1 MTNRVAEGNHSDKP
15 SAIRRYYIAA
25 YFMWAVFVVA
35 GSWYPFQYR
44 SIPIS
49 LALDRWAESL
59 QNQTISKS
67 DLAINVLLGFPLG
80 LTGLLG
86 CSPRLRFLSRVLR
99 VLGVFISIV
108 TLAVLVELGQN
119 WFGNRVPA
127 MSDSIAQLFGGLL
140 GITISLSLG
149 KLIDARIA
157 GLFDRA
163 QHRSFP
169 AILDLYVIGYCFW
182 MMMPF
187 VPSLSR
193 SEIKEKWSNGMIQL
207 SILSEWNTNV
217 WQAMY
222 TALTSL
228 ICAIPIGA
236 WFSGIE
242 SSRGFRGRCFFAATV
257 ASGFI
262 FTLECIQVFVESR
275 SAQAADAFWGILGAI
290 LGVLLVHHRIGLR
303 SIYQVNHRSMILTSM
318 LSYLVLYYAIALAPF
333 DFCDFSTARFRAGSM
348 WTDLGKNILGG
359 NNLVG
364 APNLIRTFLF
374 SAPLGILGALTLVT
388 FLRPGYGVSLITV
401 VSISITSVGAE
412 FAQIFS
418 LSHNPGILD
427 LLSRFTGCC
436 VGFACAY
443 RLKLDK

>member
-1 MTNRVAEGNHSDKP
+1 
-15 SAIRRYYIAA
+15 
-25 YFMWAVFVVA
+25 
-35 GSWYPFQYR
+35 
-44 SIPIS
+44 
-49 LALDRWAESL
+49 
-59 QNQTISKS
+59 
-67 DLAINVLLGFPLG
+67 
-80 LTGLLG
+80 
-86 CSPRLRFLSRVLR
+86 
-99 VLGVFISIV
+99 V
-108 TLAVLVELGQN
+108 TLAVLVEIGQN
-119 WFGNRVPA
+119 WFGNRVSA
-127 MSDSIAQLFGGLL
+127 MSDTISQISGGLL
-140 GITISLSLG
+140 GISLSLSLG
-149 KLIDARIA
+149 VMIDARIT

-163 QHRSFP
+163 QHRTFP
-169 AILDLYVIGYCFW
+169 VILDLYVIGYCLW

-193 SEIKEKWSNGMIQL
+193 SEIKEKWKNGMIQF
-207 SILSEWNTNV
+207 SILSEWYTNV

-222 TALTSL
+222 TASISL

-242 SSRGFRGRCFFAATV
+242 PSRGSRGKCFFAATV
-257 ASGFI
+257 ASGFV

-303 SIYQVNHRSMILTSM
+303 SVYHANRKSIILTSM

-333 DFCDFSTARFRAGSM
+333 DFCDFSTARFRAGSL

-364 APNLIRTFLF
+364 ASNLIRTFLF
-374 SAPLGILGALTLVT
+374 SAPLGIFGALTLTT

-401 VSISITSVGAE
+401 VLILILMSSVGAE
-412 FAQIFS
+412 FVQIFS
-418 LSHNPGILD
+418 LSHNPGVLD
-427 LLSRFTGCC
+427 LLSRFSGCC